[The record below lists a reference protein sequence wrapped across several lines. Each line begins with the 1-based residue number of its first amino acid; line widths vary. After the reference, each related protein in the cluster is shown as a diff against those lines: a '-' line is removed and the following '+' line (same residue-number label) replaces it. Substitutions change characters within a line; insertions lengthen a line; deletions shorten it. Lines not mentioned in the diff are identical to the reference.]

1 VNAPDSG
8 RLAEE
13 RRKIAQ
19 CRRAIKDEAAALEA
33 RFGDPRAA
41 ALQSARNVMPA
52 PLEVPGRV
60 PVGDLAIARNLQRGI
75 AQVQARRAATADRR
89 STADEVRSLARQ
101 AGLEAF
107 ADDYAARPDGLQILR
122 SLVNEQLK
130 GPPHA

>member
-41 ALQSARNVMPA
+41 LLQSARNVMPA
-52 PLEVPGRV
+52 PLELPGRV
-60 PVGDLAIARNLQRGI
+60 PVGDMAFTRNLQRGI
-75 AQVQARRAATADRR
+75 AQVQARRAATAARR
-89 STADEVRSLARQ
+89 STADEVRALARQ

-107 ADDYAARPDGLQILR
+107 ADDYAARPDGLEILR
-122 SLVNEQLK
+122 SLVNEQPK
-130 GPPHA
+130 GQNHA